1 MAVLTSQKIKELYAR
16 YRSINVTFSKEV
28 IAVSGL
34 ETKQVHIKCVSDFF
48 PCIIYS
54 SSFETAKVILNTKSG
69 ILERLQQANNA
80 LSLRFCFRHYET
92 GQQVVFFVQARSLG
106 YVSYNDSPDT
116 AIFNLQYS
124 QQPPDDFIEILGRIL
139 DATMN
144 ATRRKE
150 ERIALIPD
158 AMRKLKLQTK
168 DAVVFVDGVPRR
180 CILRDLSF
188 SGAKIVMIGVSKFL
202 EGRAAG
208 LRVDFD
214 DPRESF
220 NIKGTFIRA
229 EMVEGRK
236 DLVSL
241 GIRFQ
246 DAIPMGYKVRL
257 SDYLNTVKVS
267 ATDTVP
273 LSPVAPP
280 LPESQARA
288 GNGTAPAVPAPV
300 S

>member
-1 MAVLTSQKIKELYAR
+1 MAVLTSQKIKELYSR

-54 SSFETAKVILNTKSG
+54 SSFEYAKVIINTKSG
-69 ILERLQQANNA
+69 ILEKLQQANNT
-80 LSLRFCFRHYET
+80 LSLRFCFKHFET

-106 YVSYNDSPDT
+106 YAPYNDSPDT
-116 AIFNLQYS
+116 ALFNLQYS

-150 ERIALIPD
+150 ERVLLTPD
-158 AMRKLKLQTK
+158 TMRKLKLQTK
-168 DAVVFVDGVPRR
+168 EAVVFVDGVPRR

-188 SGAKIVMIGVSKFL
+188 SGAKIVMIGISKFL
-202 EGRAAG
+202 DGRIAG
-208 LRVDFD
+208 LRLDFD

-220 NIKGTFIRA
+220 NIKGTFVHA

-236 DLVSL
+236 DLVAL
-241 GIRFQ
+241 GIGFQ

-257 SDYLNTVKVS
+257 SDYLNTVRVT
-267 ATDTVP
+267 AGDTVA
-273 LSPVAPP
+273 LKLTAPP
-280 LPESQARA
+280 QAA
-288 GNGTAPAVPAPV
+288 A

>member
-1 MAVLTSQKIKELYAR
+1 MAVLTSQKIKELYTR

-54 SSFETAKVILNTKSG
+54 SSFENAKVILNTRSG
-69 ILERLQQANNA
+69 ILEKLQQANNA
-80 LSLRFCFRHYET
+80 LSLRFCFKHFET

-106 YVSYNDSPDT
+106 YAPYNDSSDT
-116 AIFNLQYS
+116 ALFNLQYS

-144 ATRRKE
+144 AARRKE
-150 ERIALIPD
+150 ERVLLTPD
-158 AMRKLKLQTK
+158 VMRKLKLQTK

-188 SGAKIVMIGVSKFL
+188 SGSKIVMVGISKFL
-202 EGRAAG
+202 DGRTVG
-208 LRVDFD
+208 LRLDFD

-220 NIKGTFIRA
+220 NIKGSFVHA

-236 DLVSL
+236 DLVVL
-241 GIRFQ
+241 GIGFQ
-246 DAIPMGYKVRL
+246 DATPMGYKVRL
-257 SDYLNTVKVS
+257 SDYLNTVRV
-267 ATDTVP
+267 T
-273 LSPVAPP
+273 
-280 LPESQARA
+280 A
-288 GNGTAPAVPAPV
+288 GAPAELKPAAPQAAA

>member
-1 MAVLTSQKIKELYAR
+1 MAVLTSQKIKDLYTR
-16 YRSINVTFSKEV
+16 YRSINVTFSKEI

-34 ETKQVHIKCVSDFF
+34 EPKQVHVKCVSNFF
-48 PCIIYS
+48 PCLVYS
-54 SSFETAKVILNTKSG
+54 SSFEYAKVILNTKSG

-80 LSLRFCFRHYET
+80 LSLRFCFKHYET
-92 GQQVVFFVQARSLG
+92 RQQVVFFVQARSLG
-106 YVSYNDSPDT
+106 YVPYNDSPDS

-139 DATMN
+139 DASMN

-150 ERIALIPD
+150 ERVSLTPEV
-158 AMRKLKLQTK
+158 MRKLNLLTK
-168 DAVVFVDGVPRR
+168 DTVVFVDGVPRR

-202 EGRAAG
+202 EGRATG

-214 DPRESF
+214 EPRESF
-220 NIKGTFIRA
+220 NIKGTFIHA

-236 DLVSL
+236 DLVAL
-241 GIRFQ
+241 GIKFQ
-246 DAIPMGYKVRL
+246 DAIPMGYKVHL
-257 SDYLNTVKVS
+257 SDYLNTVRVS
-267 ATDTVP
+267 ATDIGIPKLDALP
-273 LSPVAPP
+273 LEGSPAGTGNNPAAPD
-280 LPESQARA
+280 
-288 GNGTAPAVPAPV
+288 PV

>member
-1 MAVLTSQKIKELYAR
+1 MAVLTSQKIKELYTR
-16 YRSINVTFSKEV
+16 YRDIYVTFSKEV
-28 IAVSGL
+28 IDVSGL
-34 ETKQVHIKCVSDFF
+34 EPKQVYVKCVSDFY

-54 SSFETAKVILNTKSG
+54 ASFEHAKVILNIKSG
-69 ILERLQQANNA
+69 IIEKLQQTNNA

-92 GQQVVFFVQARSLG
+92 EQQVAFSIQARLMD
-106 YVSYNDSPDT
+106 YALYNDSSDT
-116 AIFNLQYS
+116 AMFNLSYS

-139 DATMN
+139 DAMIN
-144 ATRRKE
+144 SARRKE
-150 ERIALIPD
+150 ERVLLTPE
-158 AMRKLKLQTK
+158 AMRKFRLQTK

-202 EGRAAG
+202 EGRPAG

-220 NIKGTFIRA
+220 NIKGMFTHA

-236 DLVSL
+236 DLVAL

-246 DAIPMGYKVRL
+246 DAIPMGYRVRL
-257 SDYLNTVKVS
+257 SDYLNTVRIS
-267 ATDTVP
+267 AVDISALKPPVP
-273 LSPVAPP
+273 PHGSH
-280 LPESQARA
+280 PEKGA
-288 GNGTAPAVPAPV
+288 APV
-300 S
+300 PQASAV

>member
-1 MAVLTSQKIKELYAR
+1 MAVLTSQKIKELYSR

-28 IAVSGL
+28 VAVSGL

-54 SSFETAKVILNTKSG
+54 SSFEYAKVIINTKSG
-69 ILERLQQANNA
+69 ILEKLQHANNT
-80 LSLRFCFRHYET
+80 LSLRFCFKHFET

-106 YVSYNDSPDT
+106 YAPYNDLPDT
-116 AIFNLQYS
+116 ALFNLQYS

-150 ERIALIPD
+150 ERVLLTPD
-158 AMRKLKLQTK
+158 TMRKLKLQAK
-168 DAVVFVDGVPRR
+168 EAVVFVDGVPRR

-188 SGAKIVMIGVSKFL
+188 SGAKIVMIGISKFL
-202 EGRAAG
+202 DGRTAG
-208 LRVDFD
+208 LRLDFD

-220 NIKGTFIRA
+220 NIKGTFVHV

-236 DLVSL
+236 DLVVL
-241 GIRFQ
+241 GIGFL

-257 SDYLNTVKVS
+257 SDYLNTVRV
-267 ATDTVP
+267 TVGDAVALKP
-273 LSPVAPP
+273 IAPP
-280 LPESQARA
+280 QAVA
-288 GNGTAPAVPAPV
+288 